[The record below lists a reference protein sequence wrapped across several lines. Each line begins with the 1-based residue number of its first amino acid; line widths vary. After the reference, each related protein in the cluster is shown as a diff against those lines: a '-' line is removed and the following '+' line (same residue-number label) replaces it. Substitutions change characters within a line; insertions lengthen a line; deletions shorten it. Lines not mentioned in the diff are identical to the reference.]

1 MIKHINKLD
10 QSSKRYYSFIENI
23 VKETRA
29 YFENADEGYTI
40 FCANYLNEDRFDED
54 EKFILSVFNPDE
66 ISNQTL
72 IYGAVCCEPYQETDS
87 QLVRG
92 LLITDER
99 VLVRLYVTDDQEHDF
114 EYYYYCE
121 WNQLASVKKEKDEDG
136 DDFIVLIDNEN
147 EEVGYLHA
155 QLLGGRYGNLKISS
169 LWIDFLND
177 AIREANNPIKQEPVE
192 NNNIYT
198 EFMSNKQLFKPFVSW
213 PDCVHLGLNNV
224 DAISNKLLNEIT
236 LRRDEHLLW
245 VSRHMANWQ
254 AKDDDEK
261 TPSGCIITDQR
272 ICYFNLNDKKK
283 SFSVEWSE
291 VAAIKHM
298 MNSFYIQKSLA
309 ATSYDLKIC
318 DYALF
323 DKKVENSSPV
333 VAFLTSIAGNTSNGN
348 YATNKEISSNVELS
362 TNEKHATK
370 EQLNSGF
377 EEQLKQLSDRDERV
391 VQNDEE
397 PKENKVVRD
406 SSSNVKHEAVY
417 VSSDRNKSIQG
428 LSSQDEIKKAYKTLQ
443 EILQSTQLE
452 VSDLDGVNSQFNTI
466 KEKIAFAFDSKIK
479 EAKKE
484 LDVALKD
491 TVWDNLVIAFF
502 GETNAGKSTI
512 IETFRIL
519 FDDKRK
525 KEDGLIVGDGRHDF
539 TKTYEEYHLSIAG
552 HPFTLIDVP
561 GIEGNEAE
569 FKDVI
574 KSALHKAH
582 CVFYVQGHNKKPDRA
597 TAEKIKKYLGDW
609 VKVYSIYNVRGGV
622 SNYDEEEERET
633 LITSGVLKAESL
645 IKAEFKTILGDGYAG
660 HVTLQG
666 LLAMSAK
673 ASFSSKR
680 EDLIRGQQKLLKYF
694 DGSADKVLEF
704 SQFKTLTTLVEQK
717 SSNFKSEIIEANK
730 QKLMSLAG
738 NIATDIEQVM
748 ESQKSYLANLESN
761 LRTINRE
768 VCNNSM
774 DSALRNITNKT
785 RNAITSAYGELKSKI
800 FNLIDNEPSNIHQ
813 LAEQHQREVIWNLE
827 NRIKSIVNEELNKV
841 RNTANRKIKDLD
853 GVNIKPI
860 QFNQSI
866 DLETEIDFSGALG
879 ELDID
884 FADVLSWT
892 AKTAGTAAT
901 GALVG
906 APFGGPIGAIVGAS
920 VGAVVGGIVHAC
932 SGDGGKADARKSVS
946 DAIGKAIQRA
956 KSNVNTMLTPVI
968 RDMDFQKRQLSN
980 SVKKELANIEELQDT
995 LETFDVEISEFVNG
1009 LKYKKYGRI

>member
-1 MIKHINKLD
+1 MGEYINKLA
-10 QSSKRYYSFIENI
+10 QSSKRYYSFIESI

-29 YFENADEGYTI
+29 YFQNADEGYTI

-54 EKFILSVFNPDE
+54 EKFILSVFNSDD

-121 WNQLASVKKEKDEDG
+121 WNQLASVEKEKDEDG

-169 LWIDFLND
+169 LWIDFFND

-192 NNNIYT
+192 NNHIYT

-213 PDCVHLGLNNV
+213 PDCVHFGLNNV

-236 LRRDEHLLW
+236 LRRGEHLLW
-245 VSRHMANWQ
+245 VSRHKANWK
-254 AKDDDEK
+254 AKDEDEK

-291 VAAIKHM
+291 VATIKHM
-298 MNSFYIQKSLA
+298 MNSFYIQKSSGT
-309 ATSYDLKIC
+309 TSNDLKIS
-318 DYALF
+318 DYSLF
-323 DKKVENSSPV
+323 DRKVENSCSV
-333 VAFLTSIAGNTSNGN
+333 VTLLKGVF
-348 YATNKEISSNVELS
+348 TNKEQDS
-362 TNEKHATK
+362 KMTK
-370 EQLNSGF
+370 EQLFSEF
-377 EEQLKQLSDRDERV
+377 EEQLKQLPYKDGRTV
-391 VQNDEE
+391 LKNEE
-397 PKENKVVRD
+397 PKDKKVVIG
-406 SSSNVKHEAVY
+406 SLSNAKHESVD
-417 VSSDRNKSIQG
+417 VLSDKNKSSQS
-428 LSSQDEIKKAYKTLQ
+428 LSSKDEIKKAYKTLHD
-443 EILQSTQLE
+443 ILQSTQLD
-452 VSDLDGVNSQFNTI
+452 VFDLNGVNSQFNTV

-525 KEDGLIVGDGRHDF
+525 KEDGLIVGDGSPDF

-561 GIEGNEAE
+561 GIEGNESE

-574 KSALHKAH
+574 KTALHKAH
-582 CVFYVQGHNKKPDRA
+582 CVFYVQGHNKKPDRV

-609 VKVYSIYNVRGGV
+609 VKVYSIYNVRGTV

-633 LITSGVLKAESL
+633 LITPGVLKSESL
-645 IKAEFKTILGDGYAG
+645 IQAEFKTILGDVYAG

-673 ASFSSKR
+673 ASFSPKR

-717 SSNFKSEIIEANK
+717 ALNFKSEIIEANK
-730 QKLMSLAG
+730 QKLVSLAG
-738 NIATDIEQVM
+738 NIAADIEQVM
-748 ESQKSYLANLESN
+748 ESQKSYLANLDSN

-785 RNAITSAYGELKSKI
+785 RNAITSSYGELKSRI
-800 FNLIDNEPSNIHQ
+800 FNLINEEPENINQ
-813 LAEQHQREVIWNLE
+813 LTEQNQQEVIENLE
-827 NRIKSIVNEELNKV
+827 NRIKSIVNDELKKV
-841 RNTANRKIKDLD
+841 RDTANRKIKDLD

-860 QFNQSI
+860 QFNRTVEVGA
-866 DLETEIDFSGALG
+866 DIDFSGALE

-892 AKTAGTAAT
+892 AKTAGTATA

-906 APFGGPIGAIVGAS
+906 SFIPGIGTLIGAGVGAF
-920 VGAVVGGIVHAC
+920 VGGIAHAC

-946 DAIGKAIQRA
+946 DAIGKATQRA
-956 KSNVNTMLTPVI
+956 KNNVKSMLAPVI
-968 RDMDFQKRQLSN
+968 RDMDIQKRQLTN
-980 SVKKELANIEELQDT
+980 SVKTELTNIEELQET
-995 LETFDVEISEFVNG
+995 LDTFDVEISEFVNE
-1009 LKYKKYGRI
+1009 LKHKRYGRI

>member
-1 MIKHINKLD
+1 MIKHINKLA

-54 EKFILSVFNPDE
+54 EKFILSVFNSDD
-66 ISNQTL
+66 ISNQTF
-72 IYGAVCCEPYQETDS
+72 IYGAVCAQPYQETES
-87 QLVRG
+87 QLVSG
-92 LLITDER
+92 LLITDEHIY
-99 VLVRLYVTDDQEHDF
+99 VCMFVTDEQEHDF
-114 EYYYYCE
+114 EYRGYYD
-121 WNQLASVKKEKDEDG
+121 WDKLTSAKIEKDEDG
-136 DDFIVLIDNEN
+136 DDFIFLFNN
-147 EEVGYLHA
+147 KKEEVGFIYA
-155 QLLGGRYGNLKISS
+155 QLLGGRYGNMKISS

-177 AIREANNPIKQEPVE
+177 AIREASKPMGQSMEDNY
-192 NNNIYT
+192 IYT

-236 LRRDEHLLW
+236 LRRGEDQLW
-245 VSRHMANWQ
+245 ISRHKANWK

-291 VAAIKHM
+291 VATIKHM
-298 MNSFYIQKSLA
+298 MNSFYIQKSLGT
-309 ATSYDLKIC
+309 TSYDLKIS

-323 DKKVENSSPV
+323 DKKVENSNPV
-333 VAFLTSIAGNTSNGN
+333 VTFLTNLL
-348 YATNKEISSNVELS
+348 TNKEQE
-362 TNEKHATK
+362 TKKTK
-370 EQLNSGF
+370 EQLASEF
-377 EEQLKQLSDRDERV
+377 EEQLEQISNRKRRKDKRV
-391 VQNDEE
+391 VQKNDE
-397 PKENKVVRD
+397 PQKIVK
-406 SSSNVKHEAVY
+406 SSSSKVKCESVDA
-417 VSSDRNKSIQG
+417 SSDNNLPTQG
-428 LSSQDEIKKAYKTLQ
+428 LSSKEGIKKAYKNLQ
-443 EILQSTQLE
+443 DILQDTQWE
-452 VSDLDGVNSQFNTI
+452 VSDLNGVNSQFNTV
-466 KEKIAFAFDSKIK
+466 KDKIAFAFDTKIK

-484 LDVALKD
+484 LNVALKD

-561 GIEGNEAE
+561 GIEGNESE

-574 KSALHKAH
+574 KTALHKAH

-633 LITSGVLKAESL
+633 LITPGVLKSESL
-645 IKAEFKTILGDGYAG
+645 IQAEFKTILGDVYAG

-673 ASFSSKR
+673 ASFSPKR

-694 DGSADKVLEF
+694 GGSADKVLEF

-717 SSNFKSEIIEANK
+717 SLNFKSEIIEANK
-730 QKLMSLAG
+730 QKLVSLAS
-738 NIATDIEQVM
+738 NIAADIEQVM
-748 ESQKSYLANLESN
+748 KSQKSYLANLDSN

-774 DSALRNITNKT
+774 DSALRNITNKA
-785 RNAITSAYGELKSKI
+785 RNAITSSYGELKSKI
-800 FNLIDNEPSNIHQ
+800 FNLINDEPENINQ
-813 LAEQHQREVIWNLE
+813 LTEQHQQEVIENLE
-827 NRIKSIVNEELNKV
+827 NRIKSIVNDELKKV

-853 GVNIKPI
+853 GINIRPI
-860 QFNQSI
+860 QFNRTVEVGA
-866 DLETEIDFSGALG
+866 DIDFSGALE
-879 ELDID
+879 ELDVD
-884 FADVLSWT
+884 FDDVLSWT
-892 AKTAGTAAT
+892 AKTASTSAAGAFLGSVIPGVGT
-901 GALVG
+901 LVG
-906 APFGGPIGAIVGAS
+906 AGI
-920 VGAVVGGIVHAC
+920 GAVVGGIAHAC

-946 DAIGKAIQRA
+946 DAIAKATQQANNNIN
-956 KSNVNTMLTPVI
+956 SMLRPVI
-968 RDMDFQKRQLSN
+968 QDINDQKRQLSN
-980 SVKKELANIEELQDT
+980 SVKEELSNIEELQDT
-995 LETFDVEISEFVNG
+995 LDSFDDEIAEFVNG
-1009 LKYKKYGRI
+1009 LKHKRYGRI

>member
-1 MIKHINKLD
+1 MGEYINKLA
-10 QSSKRYYSFIENI
+10 QSSKRYYSFIESI
-23 VKETRA
+23 LKETQA
-29 YFENADEGYTI
+29 YFHNTDEGYTI
-40 FCANYLNEDRFDED
+40 FCANYLNEDRFDDD
-54 EKFILSVFNPDE
+54 EKFILSVFNSDD
-66 ISNQTL
+66 ISNQTF
-72 IYGAVCCEPYQETDS
+72 IYGAVCLQPYQETES
-87 QLVRG
+87 QLVSG

-121 WNQLASVKKEKDEDG
+121 WNQLASVKKERDEDG

-192 NNNIYT
+192 NNHIYT
-198 EFMSNKQLFKPFVSW
+198 EFMSNKQFFKSFVSW

-236 LRRDEHLLW
+236 LRRGEHLLW
-245 VSRHMANWQ
+245 VSRHKANWQ
-254 AKDDDEK
+254 AEENDAK

-272 ICYFNLNDKKK
+272 ICYFNLNDKRK
-283 SFSVEWSE
+283 SFSVEWGE
-291 VAAIKHM
+291 VAAIKHIV
-298 MNSFYIQKSLA
+298 NNFYIQKSSGT
-309 ATSYDLKIC
+309 TSYDLKIS
-318 DYALF
+318 DYSLF
-323 DKKVENSSPV
+323 DKKVENSSSV
-333 VAFLTSIAGNTSNGN
+333 VAFLTGLAGNASPN
-348 YATNKEISSNVELS
+348 
-362 TNEKHATK
+362 
-370 EQLNSGF
+370 
-377 EEQLKQLSDRDERV
+377 RDERV
-391 VQNDEE
+391 VQNNEE
-397 PKENKVVRD
+397 PKEEKVVRD
-406 SSSNVKHEAVY
+406 SSTKAKPESLDD
-417 VSSDRNKSIQG
+417 SSDKNKPSQS
-428 LSSQDEIKKAYKTLQ
+428 LSSKDEIKKAYKTLHD
-443 EILQSTQLE
+443 ILQSTQLD
-452 VSDLDGVNSQFNTI
+452 VFDLNGVNSQFNTV

-561 GIEGNEAE
+561 GIEGNESE

-574 KSALHKAH
+574 KTALHKAH
-582 CVFYVQGHNKKPDRA
+582 CIFYVQGHNKKPDRA

-633 LITSGVLKAESL
+633 LITSGILKAESL
-645 IKAEFKTILGDGYAG
+645 IRAEFKTILGDVYAG

-694 DGSADKVLEF
+694 GGSADKVLKF
-704 SQFKTLTTLVEQK
+704 SQFNTLTTLVEQK

-730 QKLMSLAG
+730 QKLISLAG
-738 NIATDIEQVM
+738 NIATDIEHVM

-813 LAEQHQREVIWNLE
+813 LAEQHQQEVIWNLE

-860 QFNQSI
+860 QFNRTV
-866 DLETEIDFSGALG
+866 EVGTEIDFSGALE

-884 FADVLSWT
+884 FEDVLSWT
-892 AKTAGTAAT
+892 KNTAGAAT
-901 GALVG
+901 IGTIVG
-906 APFGGPIGAIVGAS
+906 APFGGPIGAIVGAG

-946 DAIGKAIQRA
+946 DAISKATQQA
-956 KSNVNTMLTPVI
+956 KSNVNSILAPVV
-968 RDMDFQKRQLSN
+968 RDVETQKRQLSN
-980 SVKKELANIEELQDT
+980 SVRIELANIEELQET
-995 LETFDVEISEFVNG
+995 LDTFDVEMSKFVG
-1009 LKYKKYGRI
+1009 ELKHKRYGRI

>member
-1 MIKHINKLD
+1 M
-10 QSSKRYYSFIENI
+10 F
-23 VKETRA
+23 V
-29 YFENADEGYTI
+29 
-40 FCANYLNEDRFDED
+40 
-54 EKFILSVFNPDE
+54 
-66 ISNQTL
+66 
-72 IYGAVCCEPYQETDS
+72 
-87 QLVRG
+87 
-92 LLITDER
+92 TDE
-99 VLVRLYVTDDQEHDF
+99 QEHDF
-114 EYYYYCE
+114 EYRGYYD
-121 WNQLASVKKEKDEDG
+121 WDKLTSAKIEKDEDG
-136 DDFIVLIDNEN
+136 DDFIFLFNN
-147 EEVGYLHA
+147 KKEEVCFIYA
-155 QLLGGRYGNLKISS
+155 QLLGGRYGNMKISS

-177 AIREANNPIKQEPVE
+177 AIREASKPMGQSMEDNY
-192 NNNIYT
+192 IYT

-213 PDCVHLGLNNV
+213 PDCVHLALNNV

-236 LRRDEHLLW
+236 LRRGEDLLW
-245 VSRHMANWQ
+245 ISRHKANWK

-283 SFSVEWSE
+283 NFSVEWSE
-291 VAAIKHM
+291 VATIKHM
-298 MNSFYIQKSLA
+298 MNSFYIQKTLGT
-309 ATSYDLKIC
+309 TSYDLKIS

-323 DKKVENSSPV
+323 DKKVENSNPV
-333 VAFLTSIAGNTSNGN
+333 VTFLTNLL
-348 YATNKEISSNVELS
+348 TNKEQE
-362 TNEKHATK
+362 TKKTK
-370 EQLNSGF
+370 EQLASEF
-377 EEQLKQLSDRDERV
+377 EEQLEQISNRKRRKDKRV
-391 VQNDEE
+391 VQKNDE
-397 PKENKVVRD
+397 PQKVVK
-406 SSSNVKHEAVY
+406 SSSSKVKCESVDA
-417 VSSDRNKSIQG
+417 SSDNNLPTQG
-428 LSSQDEIKKAYKTLQ
+428 LSSKEEIKKAYKNLQ
-443 EILQSTQLE
+443 DILQDTQWE
-452 VSDLDGVNSQFNTI
+452 VSDLNGVNSQFNTV
-466 KEKIAFAFDSKIK
+466 KDKIAFAFDTKIK

-484 LDVALKD
+484 LNVALKD

-561 GIEGNEAE
+561 GIEGNESE

-574 KSALHKAH
+574 KTALHKAH

-633 LITSGVLKAESL
+633 LITPGVLKSESL
-645 IKAEFKTILGDGYAG
+645 IQAEFKTILGDVYAG

-694 DGSADKVLEF
+694 GGSADKVLEF
-704 SQFKTLTTLVEQK
+704 SQFKTLTALVEQK
-717 SSNFKSEIIEANK
+717 ALNFKSEIIEANK
-730 QKLMSLAG
+730 QKLVSLAG
-738 NIATDIEQVM
+738 NIAADIEQVM
-748 ESQKSYLANLESN
+748 ESQKSYLANLDSN

-785 RNAITSAYGELKSKI
+785 RNAITSSYGELKSRI
-800 FNLIDNEPSNIHQ
+800 FNLINDEPENIHQ
-813 LAEQHQREVIWNLE
+813 LAEQHQQEVIWNLE

-884 FADVLSWT
+884 LADFLSWT
-892 AKTAGTAAT
+892 AKTATTA
-901 GALVG
+901 GVG
-906 APFGGPIGAIVGAS
+906 AAIGSAVGSIIPGPGTLIGAGVGAF
-920 VGAVVGGIVHAC
+920 VGGIVYAC

-946 DAIGKAIQRA
+946 DAIAKATLQANNNIN
-956 KSNVNTMLTPVI
+956 SMLRPVI
-968 RDMDFQKRQLSN
+968 KDINDQKRQLSN
-980 SVKKELANIEELQDT
+980 SIKEELSNIEELQDT
-995 LETFDVEISEFVNG
+995 LDSFDDEIAEFVNG
-1009 LKYKKYGRI
+1009 LKHKRYGRI

>member
-1 MIKHINKLD
+1 
-10 QSSKRYYSFIENI
+10 
-23 VKETRA
+23 
-29 YFENADEGYTI
+29 
-40 FCANYLNEDRFDED
+40 
-54 EKFILSVFNPDE
+54 
-66 ISNQTL
+66 
-72 IYGAVCCEPYQETDS
+72 
-87 QLVRG
+87 
-92 LLITDER
+92 
-99 VLVRLYVTDDQEHDF
+99 
-114 EYYYYCE
+114 
-121 WNQLASVKKEKDEDG
+121 
-136 DDFIVLIDNEN
+136 
-147 EEVGYLHA
+147 
-155 QLLGGRYGNLKISS
+155 
-169 LWIDFLND
+169 
-177 AIREANNPIKQEPVE
+177 
-192 NNNIYT
+192 
-198 EFMSNKQLFKPFVSW
+198 MSNTLLFKPFVSW
-213 PDCVHLGLNNV
+213 PDRVHLGLNKV

-245 VSRHMANWQ
+245 VSRHKANWK

-261 TPSGCIITDQR
+261 LPSGCIITDQR
-272 ICYFNLNDKKK
+272 ICYFDLCDKKK
-283 SFSVEWSE
+283 SFSVAWSE
-291 VAAIKHM
+291 VAAIKHIV
-298 MNSFYIQKSLA
+298 NSFYIQKSLN
-309 ATSYDLKIC
+309 TTRSDLKIS

-323 DKKVENSSPV
+323 DREVENSSPV
-333 VAFLTSIAGNTSNGN
+333 VAFLKGIVS
-348 YATNKEISSNVELS
+348 TNKAQNAKITHDQSERLSYEEERAVLKNEKTKEKKEGRVASSNV
-362 TNEKHATK
+362 T
-370 EQLNSGF
+370 
-377 EEQLKQLSDRDERV
+377 
-391 VQNDEE
+391 
-397 PKENKVVRD
+397 
-406 SSSNVKHEAVY
+406 HESVDA
-417 VSSDRNKSIQG
+417 SSDKNKSNHS
-428 LSSQDEIKKAYKTLQ
+428 LSSQNDIKKAYKTLQ
-443 EILQSTQLE
+443 DILQSTQE
-452 VSDLDGVNSQFNTI
+452 DVFDLNGVNSQFNTV

-574 KSALHKAH
+574 KTALHKAH

-609 VKVYSIYNVRGGV
+609 VKVYSIYNVRGSVG
-622 SNYDEEEERET
+622 NYDEEEERET

-645 IKAEFKTILGDGYAG
+645 IQAEFKTILGDVYAG

-694 DGSADKVLEF
+694 GGSADKVLEF

-717 SSNFKSEIIEANK
+717 ASNFKSEIIEANK
-730 QKLMSLAG
+730 QKLVSLAG
-738 NIATDIEQVM
+738 NIATDVEQVM
-748 ESQKSYLANLESN
+748 ETQKNYLANLESN

-774 DSALRNITNKT
+774 DLALRNITNKT
-785 RNAITSAYGELKSKI
+785 KNAISSAYGELKSEI
-800 FNLIDNEPSNIHQ
+800 FDLIDNEPSNINQ
-813 LAEQHQREVIWNLE
+813 LAEQYQEDVIENLE
-827 NRIKSIVNEELNKV
+827 NRIKSIVNDELKKV

-860 QFNQSI
+860 QFNRTVEVGA
-866 DLETEIDFSGALG
+866 DIDFSGALE

-884 FADVLSWT
+884 FSDVLSWT
-892 AKTAGTAAT
+892 AKTAGTAGIA
-901 GALVG
+901 AAVVG
-906 APFGGPIGAIVGAS
+906 SFIPVVGTLIGAG
-920 VGAVVGGIVHAC
+920 VGAVVGGIAHAC

-946 DAIGKAIQRA
+946 DAISKATQRA
-956 KSNVNTMLTPVI
+956 KSNVNSILAPVI
-968 RDMDFQKRQLSN
+968 RDVETQKRQLSN
-980 SVKKELANIEELQDT
+980 SVRTELANIEELQET
-995 LETFDVEISEFVNG
+995 LDAFDVEMSEFIG
-1009 LKYKKYGRI
+1009 ELKHKRYGRI

>member
-1 MIKHINKLD
+1 MIKHINKLA

-40 FCANYLNEDRFDED
+40 LCANYLNEDRFDED
-54 EKFILSVFNPDE
+54 EKLVFSLINPDD

-72 IYGAVCCEPYQETDS
+72 IYGAVCSQPYQETES
-87 QLVRG
+87 QLVSG

-99 VLVRLYVTDDQEHDF
+99 IYVCMFVTDDQEHDF
-114 EYYYYCE
+114 EYHGYCE
-121 WNQLASVKKEKDEDG
+121 WDKLASAKIEKDEDG
-136 DDFIVLIDNEN
+136 DDFIFLFNN
-147 EEVGYLHA
+147 KKEEVCFIYA
-155 QLLGGRYGNLKISS
+155 QLLGGRYGNMKISS

-245 VSRHMANWQ
+245 VSRHKANWQ

-283 SFSVEWSE
+283 SFSVEWGE
-291 VAAIKHM
+291 VTAIKHM
-298 MNSFYIQKSLA
+298 KNSFYIQKSLVT
-309 ATSYDLKIC
+309 TSYDLKIC
-318 DYALF
+318 DYALL
-323 DKKVENSSPV
+323 DRKVENSNPV
-333 VAFLTSIAGNTSNGN
+333 VAFLTGILA
-348 YATNKEISSNVELS
+348 NKRQD
-362 TNEKHATK
+362 TKKTK
-370 EQLNSGF
+370 EKLF
-377 EEQLKQLSDRDERV
+377 YEYEEQLKQLSNRDERV
-391 VQNDEE
+391 VQNNED
-397 PKENKVVRD
+397 PKENKVVRR
-406 SSSNVKHEAVY
+406 SFSNVKHESVY

-443 EILQSTQLE
+443 EILLSTQLE
-452 VSDLDGVNSQFNTI
+452 VSDLDGVNSQFNTV
-466 KEKIAFAFDSKIK
+466 KEKIAFAFDTKIK

-539 TKTYEEYHLSIAG
+539 TKTYDEYHLSIAG

-574 KSALHKAH
+574 KTALHKAH

-622 SNYDEEEERET
+622 SNYDEEEEREI
-633 LITSGVLKAESL
+633 LITPGVLKSESL
-645 IKAEFKTILGDGYAG
+645 IQAEFKTILGDVYAG

-673 ASFSSKR
+673 ASFSPKR

-694 DGSADKVLEF
+694 GGSADKVLEF

-717 SSNFKSEIIEANK
+717 ALNFKSEIIEANK
-730 QKLMSLAG
+730 QKLVSLAG
-738 NIATDIEQVM
+738 NIAADIEQVM
-748 ESQKSYLANLESN
+748 ESQKSYLANLDSN
-761 LRTINRE
+761 LRTINQE

-785 RNAITSAYGELKSKI
+785 RNAITSSYGELKSRI
-800 FNLIDNEPSNIHQ
+800 FNLINEEPENINQ
-813 LAEQHQREVIWNLE
+813 LTEQNQQDVIENLE
-827 NRIKSIVNEELNKV
+827 NRIKSIVNDELKKV
-841 RNTANRKIKDLD
+841 RDTANRKIKDLD

-884 FADVLSWT
+884 LADVLSWT

-906 APFGGPIGAIVGAS
+906 SFIPGIGTLIGAGVGAFFGGIA
-920 VGAVVGGIVHAC
+920 HAC

-946 DAIGKAIQRA
+946 DAIGKATQRA
-956 KSNVNTMLTPVI
+956 KNNVKSMLAPVI
-968 RDMDFQKRQLSN
+968 RDMDIQKRQLTN
-980 SVKKELANIEELQDT
+980 SVKTELTNIEELQET
-995 LETFDVEISEFVNG
+995 LDTFDDEISEFVNE
-1009 LKYKKYGRI
+1009 LKHKRYGRI

>member
-1 MIKHINKLD
+1 M
-10 QSSKRYYSFIENI
+10 
-23 VKETRA
+23 
-29 YFENADEGYTI
+29 
-40 FCANYLNEDRFDED
+40 ED
-54 EKFILSVFNPDE
+54 N
-66 ISNQTL
+66 
-72 IYGAVCCEPYQETDS
+72 
-87 QLVRG
+87 
-92 LLITDER
+92 
-99 VLVRLYVTDDQEHDF
+99 H
-114 EYYYYCE
+114 
-121 WNQLASVKKEKDEDG
+121 
-136 DDFIVLIDNEN
+136 
-147 EEVGYLHA
+147 
-155 QLLGGRYGNLKISS
+155 
-169 LWIDFLND
+169 
-177 AIREANNPIKQEPVE
+177 
-192 NNNIYT
+192 IYT

-236 LRRDEHLLW
+236 LRRGEHLLW
-245 VSRHMANWQ
+245 VSRHKANWK
-254 AKDDDEK
+254 AKDEDEK

-291 VAAIKHM
+291 VATIKHM
-298 MNSFYIQKSLA
+298 MNSFYIQKSSGT
-309 ATSYDLKIC
+309 TSNDLKIS
-318 DYALF
+318 DYSLF

-333 VAFLTSIAGNTSNGN
+333 VTLLKGVF
-348 YATNKEISSNVELS
+348 TNKEQDS
-362 TNEKHATK
+362 KMTK
-370 EQLNSGF
+370 EQLFSEF
-377 EEQLKQLSDRDERV
+377 EEQLKQLPYKDGRTV
-391 VQNDEE
+391 LKNEE
-397 PKENKVVRD
+397 PKDKKVVIG
-406 SSSNVKHEAVY
+406 SLSNAKHESGDVL
-417 VSSDRNKSIQG
+417 SDKNKSSQS
-428 LSSQDEIKKAYKTLQ
+428 LSSKDEIKKAYKTLHD
-443 EILQSTQLE
+443 ILQSTQLD
-452 VSDLDGVNSQFNTI
+452 VFDLNGVNSQFNTV

-561 GIEGNEAE
+561 GIEGDEAK

-574 KSALHKAH
+574 KTALHKAH
-582 CVFYVQGHNKKPDRA
+582 CIFYVQGHNKKPDRA

-633 LITSGVLKAESL
+633 LITPGILKAESL
-645 IKAEFKTILGDGYAG
+645 IRAEFKTILGDVYAG

-694 DGSADKVLEF
+694 GGSADKVLEF
-704 SQFKTLTTLVEQK
+704 SQFKTLITLVEQK

-730 QKLMSLAG
+730 QKLISLAG

-748 ESQKSYLANLESN
+748 ESQKNYLANLESN

-785 RNAITSAYGELKSKI
+785 RNAITSSYGELKSEI
-800 FNLIDNEPSNIHQ
+800 FDLIDNEPSNINQ
-813 LAEQHQREVIWNLE
+813 LAEQYQEDIIENLE
-827 NRIKSIVNEELNKV
+827 NRIKSIVNDELKKV
-841 RNTANRKIKDLD
+841 RDTANRKIKDLD

-860 QFNQSI
+860 QFNRTI
-866 DLETEIDFSGALG
+866 EVGADIDFTGALE

-884 FADVLSWT
+884 FSDVLSWT
-892 AKTAGTAAT
+892 AKTAGTAAA
-901 GALVG
+901 GAVVG
-906 APFGGPIGAIVGAS
+906 SFIPFVGTLIGAG
-920 VGAVVGGIVHAC
+920 VGAVVGGIAHVC

-946 DAIGKAIQRA
+946 DAIGKATQRA
-956 KSNVNTMLTPVI
+956 KSNVNSMLAPVI
-968 RDMDFQKRQLSN
+968 RDMDSQKRQLSN

-995 LETFDVEISEFVNG
+995 LETFDVEMSEFVNG
-1009 LKYKKYGRI
+1009 LKHKHYGRI

>member
-1 MIKHINKLD
+1 MIKHINKLA

-29 YFENADEGYTI
+29 YFQNADEGYTI

-54 EKFILSVFNPDE
+54 ENFILSVFNSDD

-72 IYGAVCCEPYQETDS
+72 IYGAVCAQPYQETES
-87 QLVRG
+87 QLVSG

-99 VLVRLYVTDDQEHDF
+99 IYVCMFVTDDQEHDF
-114 EYYYYCE
+114 EYHGYCE
-121 WNQLASVKKEKDEDG
+121 WDKLASAKIEKDEDG
-136 DDFIVLIDNEN
+136 DDFIFLFNN
-147 EEVGYLHA
+147 KKEEVCFIYA
-155 QLLGGRYGNLKISS
+155 QLLGGRYGNMKISS
-169 LWIDFLND
+169 LWIDLLND

-192 NNNIYT
+192 DNHIYT

-224 DAISNKLLNEIT
+224 DAISNKLLTEIT
-236 LRRDEHLLW
+236 LRRGEHLLW
-245 VSRHMANWQ
+245 VSHHKANWK
-254 AKDDDEK
+254 AKDEEGK

-291 VAAIKHM
+291 VATIKHM
-298 MNSFYIQKSLA
+298 MNSFYIQKSSGT
-309 ATSYDLKIC
+309 TSYDLKIS
-318 DYALF
+318 DYALL
-323 DKKVENSSPV
+323 DRKVENSSPIV
-333 VAFLTSIAGNTSNGN
+333 TFLSGIAGNTSNGN
-348 YATNKEISSNVELS
+348 YATKKEISSNVELS
-362 TNEKHATK
+362 TNEKQVAK
-370 EQLNSGF
+370 EHLISGF

-574 KSALHKAH
+574 KTALHKAH

-633 LITSGVLKAESL
+633 LITPGVLKTESL
-645 IKAEFKTILGDGYAG
+645 IQTEFKTILGDVYAG

-694 DGSADKVLEF
+694 GGSANKVLEF

-717 SSNFKSEIIEANK
+717 SSNFMSEIIEANK
-730 QKLMSLAG
+730 QKLISLAG
-738 NIATDIEQVM
+738 NIATDIELVM

-785 RNAITSAYGELKSKI
+785 RNTITSAYGELKSEI
-800 FNLIDNEPSNIHQ
+800 FDLIDNEPSNINQ
-813 LAEQHQREVIWNLE
+813 LAEQFQEDVIENLE
-827 NRIKSIVNEELNKV
+827 NRIKSIVNDELKKV
-841 RNTANRKIKDLD
+841 RDTANRKIKDLD

-884 FADVLSWT
+884 LADVLSWT

-906 APFGGPIGAIVGAS
+906 SFIPGIGTLIGAG
-920 VGAVVGGIVHAC
+920 VGAVVGGIAHAC

-946 DAIGKAIQRA
+946 DAIGKATQRA
-956 KSNVNTMLTPVI
+956 KNNVKSMLAPVI
-968 RDMDFQKRQLSN
+968 RDMDIQKRQLTN
-980 SVKKELANIEELQDT
+980 SVKTELTNIEELQET
-995 LETFDVEISEFVNG
+995 LDTFDVEVSEFVNE
-1009 LKYKKYGRI
+1009 LKHKRYGRI

>member
-1 MIKHINKLD
+1 MIKHINKLA
-10 QSSKRYYSFIENI
+10 QSSKHYYSFIENI

-29 YFENADEGYTI
+29 YFQNADEGYTI

-54 EKFILSVFNPDE
+54 EKFILSVFNSDD

-72 IYGAVCCEPYQETDS
+72 IYGAVCARPYQETES
-87 QLVRG
+87 QLVSG

-99 VLVRLYVTDDQEHDF
+99 IYVCMFVTDDQEHDF
-114 EYYYYCE
+114 EHHCYCE
-121 WNQLASVKKEKDEDG
+121 WDKLASAKIEKDEDG
-136 DDFIVLIDNEN
+136 DDFIFLFNN
-147 EEVGYLHA
+147 KKEEVCFIYA
-155 QLLGGRYGNLKISS
+155 QLLGGRYGNMKISS

-192 NNNIYT
+192 NNHIYT

-236 LRRDEHLLW
+236 LRRGEHLLW
-245 VSRHMANWQ
+245 VSRHKANWK

-291 VAAIKHM
+291 VATIKHM
-298 MNSFYIQKSLA
+298 MNSFYIQKSSGT
-309 ATSYDLKIC
+309 TSNDLKIS
-318 DYALF
+318 DYSLF

-333 VAFLTSIAGNTSNGN
+333 VTLLKGVF
-348 YATNKEISSNVELS
+348 TNKEQDS
-362 TNEKHATK
+362 KMTK
-370 EQLNSGF
+370 EQLFSEF
-377 EEQLKQLSDRDERV
+377 EKQLKQLPYKDGRTV
-391 VQNDEE
+391 LKNEE
-397 PKENKVVRD
+397 PKDKKVVIG
-406 SSSNVKHEAVY
+406 SLSNAKHESVDAL
-417 VSSDRNKSIQG
+417 SDKNKSTQR
-428 LSSQDEIKKAYKTLQ
+428 LSSKDEIKKAYKNLQ
-443 EILQSTQLE
+443 EILQSTQRD
-452 VSDLDGVNSQFNTI
+452 VFDLNGVNSQFNTV
-466 KEKIAFAFDSKIK
+466 KGKIAFAFDSKIK

-561 GIEGNEAE
+561 GIEGNESE

-574 KSALHKAH
+574 KTALHKAH

-633 LITSGVLKAESL
+633 LITPGVLKTESL
-645 IKAEFKTILGDGYAG
+645 IQTEFKTILGDVYAG

-673 ASFSSKR
+673 ASFSPKR

-717 SSNFKSEIIEANK
+717 ALNFKSEIIEANK
-730 QKLMSLAG
+730 QKLVSLAG
-738 NIATDIEQVM
+738 NIAADIEQVM
-748 ESQKSYLANLESN
+748 ESQKSYLANLDSN

-785 RNAITSAYGELKSKI
+785 RNAITSSYGELKSRI
-800 FNLIDNEPSNIHQ
+800 FNLINEEPENINQ
-813 LAEQHQREVIWNLE
+813 LTEQNQQEVIENLE
-827 NRIKSIVNEELNKV
+827 NRIKSIVSDELKKV
-841 RNTANRKIKDLD
+841 RDTANRKIKDLD

-866 DLETEIDFSGALG
+866 DLETEIDFSGALE

-892 AKTAGTAAT
+892 AKTATTAAAAAALGSVIPGVGT
-901 GALVG
+901 LIGAGVG
-906 APFGGPIGAIVGAS
+906 AFFGGIA
-920 VGAVVGGIVHAC
+920 HAC

-946 DAIGKAIQRA
+946 DAIGKATQRA
-956 KSNVNTMLTPVI
+956 KNNVKSMLAPVI
-968 RDMDFQKRQLSN
+968 RDMDIQKRQLTN
-980 SVKKELANIEELQDT
+980 SVKIELTNIEELQET
-995 LETFDVEISEFVNG
+995 LDTFDVEISEFVNE
-1009 LKYKKYGRI
+1009 LKHKRYGRI

>member
-1 MIKHINKLD
+1 M
-10 QSSKRYYSFIENI
+10 
-23 VKETRA
+23 
-29 YFENADEGYTI
+29 
-40 FCANYLNEDRFDED
+40 ED
-54 EKFILSVFNPDE
+54 N
-66 ISNQTL
+66 
-72 IYGAVCCEPYQETDS
+72 
-87 QLVRG
+87 
-92 LLITDER
+92 
-99 VLVRLYVTDDQEHDF
+99 H
-114 EYYYYCE
+114 
-121 WNQLASVKKEKDEDG
+121 
-136 DDFIVLIDNEN
+136 
-147 EEVGYLHA
+147 
-155 QLLGGRYGNLKISS
+155 
-169 LWIDFLND
+169 
-177 AIREANNPIKQEPVE
+177 
-192 NNNIYT
+192 IYT
-198 EFMSNKQLFKPFVSW
+198 GFMSNKQLFKPFVSW

-236 LRRDEHLLW
+236 LRRGEHLLW
-245 VSRHMANWQ
+245 VSRHKANWK
-254 AKDDDEK
+254 AKDEDEK

-291 VAAIKHM
+291 VATIKHM
-298 MNSFYIQKSLA
+298 MNSFYIQKSSGT
-309 ATSYDLKIC
+309 TSNDLKIS
-318 DYALF
+318 DYSLF

-333 VAFLTSIAGNTSNGN
+333 VTLLKGVF
-348 YATNKEISSNVELS
+348 TNKEQES
-362 TNEKHATK
+362 KMTK
-370 EQLNSGF
+370 EQLFSEF
-377 EEQLKQLSDRDERV
+377 EEQLKQLPYKDGRTV
-391 VQNDEE
+391 LKNEE
-397 PKENKVVRD
+397 PKDKKVVIG
-406 SSSNVKHEAVY
+406 SLSNAKHESVD
-417 VSSDRNKSIQG
+417 VLSDKNKSSQS
-428 LSSQDEIKKAYKTLQ
+428 LSSKDEIKKAYKNLQ
-443 EILQSTQLE
+443 EILQSTQRD
-452 VSDLDGVNSQFNTI
+452 VFDLNGVNSQFNTV
-466 KEKIAFAFDSKIK
+466 KGKIAFAFDSKIK

-561 GIEGNEAE
+561 GIEGNESE

-574 KSALHKAH
+574 KTALHKAH
-582 CVFYVQGHNKKPDRA
+582 CIFYVQGHNKKPDRA

-633 LITSGVLKAESL
+633 LITSGILKAESL
-645 IKAEFKTILGDGYAG
+645 IRAEFKTILGDVYAG

-694 DGSADKVLEF
+694 GGSADKVLEF
-704 SQFKTLTTLVEQK
+704 SQFKTLITLVEQK

-730 QKLMSLAG
+730 QKLISLAG

-748 ESQKSYLANLESN
+748 ESQKNYLANLESN

-785 RNAITSAYGELKSKI
+785 RNAITSAYGELKSEI
-800 FNLIDNEPSNIHQ
+800 FDLIDNEPSNINQ
-813 LAEQHQREVIWNLE
+813 LAEQYQEDVIENLE
-827 NRIKSIVNEELNKV
+827 NRIKSIVNDELKKV
-841 RNTANRKIKDLD
+841 RDTANRKIKDLD

-884 FADVLSWT
+884 LADVLSWT

-906 APFGGPIGAIVGAS
+906 SFIPGIGTLIGAGVGAF
-920 VGAVVGGIVHAC
+920 VGGIAHAC

-946 DAIGKAIQRA
+946 DAIGKATQRA
-956 KSNVNTMLTPVI
+956 KNNVKSMLAPVI
-968 RDMDFQKRQLSN
+968 RDMDIQKRQLTN
-980 SVKKELANIEELQDT
+980 SVKTELTNIEELQET
-995 LETFDVEISEFVNG
+995 LDTFDVEISEFVNE
-1009 LKYKKYGRI
+1009 LKHKRCGRI

>member
-1 MIKHINKLD
+1 MRKHINKLD

-54 EKFILSVFNPDE
+54 EKFILSVFNSDD
-66 ISNQTL
+66 ISNQTF
-72 IYGAVCCEPYQETDS
+72 IYGAVCAQPYQETES
-87 QLVRG
+87 QLVSG
-92 LLITDER
+92 LLITDEHIY
-99 VLVRLYVTDDQEHDF
+99 VCMFVTDEQEHDF
-114 EYYYYCE
+114 EYRGYYD
-121 WNQLASVKKEKDEDG
+121 WDKLTSAKIEKDEDG
-136 DDFIVLIDNEN
+136 DDFIFLFNN
-147 EEVGYLHA
+147 KKEEVGFIYA
-155 QLLGGRYGNLKISS
+155 QLLGGRYGNMKISS

-177 AIREANNPIKQEPVE
+177 AIREASKPMGQSMEDNY
-192 NNNIYT
+192 IYT

-236 LRRDEHLLW
+236 LRRGEDLLW
-245 VSRHMANWQ
+245 ISRHKANWK

-291 VAAIKHM
+291 VATIKHM
-298 MNSFYIQKSLA
+298 MNSFYIQKSLGT
-309 ATSYDLKIC
+309 TSYDLKIS

-323 DKKVENSSPV
+323 DKKVENSNPV
-333 VAFLTSIAGNTSNGN
+333 VTFLTNLL
-348 YATNKEISSNVELS
+348 TNKEQE
-362 TNEKHATK
+362 TKKTK
-370 EQLNSGF
+370 EQLASEF
-377 EEQLKQLSDRDERV
+377 EEQLEQISNRKRRKDKRV
-391 VQNDEE
+391 VQKNDE
-397 PKENKVVRD
+397 PQKVVK
-406 SSSNVKHEAVY
+406 SSSSKVKCESVDA
-417 VSSDRNKSIQG
+417 SSDNNLPTQG
-428 LSSQDEIKKAYKTLQ
+428 LSSKEEIKKAYKNLQ
-443 EILQSTQLE
+443 DILQDTQLE
-452 VSDLDGVNSQFNTI
+452 VSDLNGVNSQFNTV
-466 KEKIAFAFDSKIK
+466 KDKIAFAFDTKIK

-484 LDVALKD
+484 LNVALKD

-561 GIEGNEAE
+561 GIEGNESE

-574 KSALHKAH
+574 KTALHKAH

-633 LITSGVLKAESL
+633 LITPGVLKSESL
-645 IKAEFKTILGDGYAG
+645 IQAEFKTILGDVYAG

-673 ASFSSKR
+673 ASFSPKR
-680 EDLIRGQQKLLKYF
+680 GDLIRGQQKLLKYF
-694 DGSADKVLEF
+694 GGSADKVLEF

-717 SSNFKSEIIEANK
+717 SLNFKSEIIEANK
-730 QKLMSLAG
+730 QKLVSLAS
-738 NIATDIEQVM
+738 NIAADIEQVM
-748 ESQKSYLANLESN
+748 KSQKSYLANLDSN

-774 DSALRNITNKT
+774 DSALRNITNKA
-785 RNAITSAYGELKSKI
+785 RNAITSSYGELKSKI
-800 FNLIDNEPSNIHQ
+800 FNLINDEPENINQ
-813 LAEQHQREVIWNLE
+813 LTEQHQQEVIENLE
-827 NRIKSIVNEELNKV
+827 NRIKSIVNDELKKV

-853 GVNIKPI
+853 GINIRPI
-860 QFNQSI
+860 QFNRTVEVGA
-866 DLETEIDFSGALG
+866 DIDFSGALE
-879 ELDID
+879 ELDVD
-884 FADVLSWT
+884 FDDVLSWT
-892 AKTAGTAAT
+892 AKTASTSAAGAFLGSVIPGVGT
-901 GALVG
+901 LVG
-906 APFGGPIGAIVGAS
+906 AGI
-920 VGAVVGGIVHAC
+920 GAVVGGIAHAC

-946 DAIGKAIQRA
+946 DAIAKATQQANNNIN
-956 KSNVNTMLTPVI
+956 SMLGPVI
-968 RDMDFQKRQLSN
+968 KDINDQKRQLSN
-980 SVKKELANIEELQDT
+980 SIKEELSNIEELQDT
-995 LETFDVEISEFVNG
+995 LDSFDDEIAEFVNG
-1009 LKYKKYGRI
+1009 LKHKRYGRI

>member
-1 MIKHINKLD
+1 M
-10 QSSKRYYSFIENI
+10 
-23 VKETRA
+23 
-29 YFENADEGYTI
+29 
-40 FCANYLNEDRFDED
+40 ED
-54 EKFILSVFNPDE
+54 N
-66 ISNQTL
+66 
-72 IYGAVCCEPYQETDS
+72 
-87 QLVRG
+87 
-92 LLITDER
+92 
-99 VLVRLYVTDDQEHDF
+99 H
-114 EYYYYCE
+114 
-121 WNQLASVKKEKDEDG
+121 
-136 DDFIVLIDNEN
+136 
-147 EEVGYLHA
+147 
-155 QLLGGRYGNLKISS
+155 
-169 LWIDFLND
+169 
-177 AIREANNPIKQEPVE
+177 
-192 NNNIYT
+192 IYT

-236 LRRDEHLLW
+236 LRRGEHLLW
-245 VSRHMANWQ
+245 VSRHKANWK

-283 SFSVEWSE
+283 SFSVEWGE

-298 MNSFYIQKSLA
+298 MNSFYIQKSSVT
-309 ATSYDLKIC
+309 TSNELKIS
-318 DYALF
+318 DYSLF

-333 VAFLTSIAGNTSNGN
+333 VTLLKGVF
-348 YATNKEISSNVELS
+348 TNKEQES
-362 TNEKHATK
+362 KMTK
-370 EQLNSGF
+370 EQLFSEF
-377 EEQLKQLSDRDERV
+377 EEQLKQLPYKDGRTV
-391 VQNDEE
+391 LKNEE
-397 PKENKVVRD
+397 PKDKKVVIG
-406 SSSNVKHEAVY
+406 SLSNAKHESVD
-417 VSSDRNKSIQG
+417 VLSDKNKSSQS
-428 LSSQDEIKKAYKTLQ
+428 LSSKDEIKKAYKNLQ
-443 EILQSTQLE
+443 EILQSTQRD
-452 VSDLDGVNSQFNTI
+452 VFDLNGVNSQFNTV
-466 KEKIAFAFDSKIK
+466 KGKIAFAFDSKIK

-561 GIEGNEAE
+561 GIEGNESE

-574 KSALHKAH
+574 KTALHKAH
-582 CVFYVQGHNKKPDRA
+582 CIFYVQGHNKKPDRA

-633 LITSGVLKAESL
+633 LITSGILKAESL
-645 IKAEFKTILGDGYAG
+645 IRAEFKTILGDVYAG

-694 DGSADKVLEF
+694 GGSADKVLEF
-704 SQFKTLTTLVEQK
+704 SQFKTLITLVEQK

-730 QKLMSLAG
+730 QKLISLAG

-748 ESQKSYLANLESN
+748 ESQKNYLANLELN

-785 RNAITSAYGELKSKI
+785 RNAITSAYGELKSEI
-800 FNLIDNEPSNIHQ
+800 FDLIDNEPSNINQ
-813 LAEQHQREVIWNLE
+813 LAEQYQEDVIENLE
-827 NRIKSIVNEELNKV
+827 NRIKSIVNDELKKV
-841 RNTANRKIKDLD
+841 RDTANRKIKDLD

-884 FADVLSWT
+884 LADVLSWT

-906 APFGGPIGAIVGAS
+906 SFIPGIGTLIGAGVGAF
-920 VGAVVGGIVHAC
+920 VGGIAHAC

-946 DAIGKAIQRA
+946 DAIGKATQRA
-956 KSNVNTMLTPVI
+956 ENNVKSMLAPVI
-968 RDMDFQKRQLSN
+968 RDMDIQKRQLTN
-980 SVKKELANIEELQDT
+980 SVKTELTNIEELQET
-995 LETFDVEISEFVNG
+995 LDTFDVEISEFVNE
-1009 LKYKKYGRI
+1009 LKHKRYGRI

>member
-1 MIKHINKLD
+1 M
-10 QSSKRYYSFIENI
+10 
-23 VKETRA
+23 
-29 YFENADEGYTI
+29 
-40 FCANYLNEDRFDED
+40 ED
-54 EKFILSVFNPDE
+54 N
-66 ISNQTL
+66 
-72 IYGAVCCEPYQETDS
+72 
-87 QLVRG
+87 
-92 LLITDER
+92 
-99 VLVRLYVTDDQEHDF
+99 H
-114 EYYYYCE
+114 
-121 WNQLASVKKEKDEDG
+121 
-136 DDFIVLIDNEN
+136 
-147 EEVGYLHA
+147 
-155 QLLGGRYGNLKISS
+155 
-169 LWIDFLND
+169 
-177 AIREANNPIKQEPVE
+177 
-192 NNNIYT
+192 IYT

-236 LRRDEHLLW
+236 LRRGEHLLW
-245 VSRHMANWQ
+245 VSRHKANWK
-254 AKDDDEK
+254 AKDEDEK

-291 VAAIKHM
+291 VATIKHM
-298 MNSFYIQKSLA
+298 MNSFYIQKSSGT
-309 ATSYDLKIC
+309 TSNDLKIS
-318 DYALF
+318 DYSLF

-333 VAFLTSIAGNTSNGN
+333 VTLLKGVF
-348 YATNKEISSNVELS
+348 TNKEQDS
-362 TNEKHATK
+362 KMTK
-370 EQLNSGF
+370 EQLFSEF
-377 EEQLKQLSDRDERV
+377 EEQLKQLPYKDGRTV
-391 VQNDEE
+391 LKNEE
-397 PKENKVVRD
+397 PKDKKVVIG
-406 SSSNVKHEAVY
+406 SLSNAKHESGDVL
-417 VSSDRNKSIQG
+417 SDKNKSSQS
-428 LSSQDEIKKAYKTLQ
+428 LSSKDEIKKAYKTLHD
-443 EILQSTQLE
+443 ILQSTQLD
-452 VSDLDGVNSQFNTI
+452 VFDLNGVNSQFNTV

-561 GIEGNEAE
+561 GIEGNESE

-574 KSALHKAH
+574 KTALHKAH
-582 CVFYVQGHNKKPDRA
+582 CIFYVQGHNKKPDRA

-633 LITSGVLKAESL
+633 LITPGILKAESL
-645 IKAEFKTILGDGYAG
+645 IRAEFKTILGDVYAG

-694 DGSADKVLEF
+694 GGSADKVLEF
-704 SQFKTLTTLVEQK
+704 SQFKTLITLVEQK

-730 QKLMSLAG
+730 QKLISLAG

-748 ESQKSYLANLESN
+748 ESQKNYLANLESN

-785 RNAITSAYGELKSKI
+785 RNAITSSYGELKSEI
-800 FNLIDNEPSNIHQ
+800 FDLIDNEPSNINQ
-813 LAEQHQREVIWNLE
+813 LAEQYQEDVIENLE
-827 NRIKSIVNEELNKV
+827 NRIKSIVNDELKKV
-841 RNTANRKIKDLD
+841 RDTANRKIKDLD

-884 FADVLSWT
+884 LADVLSWT

-906 APFGGPIGAIVGAS
+906 SFIPGIGTLIGAG
-920 VGAVVGGIVHAC
+920 VGAVVGGIAHAC

-946 DAIGKAIQRA
+946 DAIGKATQRA
-956 KSNVNTMLTPVI
+956 KNNVKSMLAPVI
-968 RDMDFQKRQLSN
+968 RDMDIQKRQLTN
-980 SVKKELANIEELQDT
+980 SVKTELTNIEELQET
-995 LETFDVEISEFVNG
+995 LDTFDVEMSEFVNG
-1009 LKYKKYGRI
+1009 LKHKHYGRI

>member
-1 MIKHINKLD
+1 MIKHINKLA

-54 EKFILSVFNPDE
+54 EKFILSVFNSDE
-66 ISNQTL
+66 ISNQTF
-72 IYGAVCCEPYQETDS
+72 IYGAVCAQPYQETES
-87 QLVRG
+87 QLVSG

-99 VLVRLYVTDDQEHDF
+99 IYVCMFVTDDQEHDF
-114 EYYYYCE
+114 EYRGFYD
-121 WNQLASVKKEKDEDG
+121 WDKLTSAKIEKDEDG
-136 DDFIVLIDNEN
+136 DDFIFIFNN
-147 EEVGYLHA
+147 KKEEVGFIYA
-155 QLLGGRYGNLKISS
+155 QLLGGCYDNMAISNQ
-169 LWIDFLND
+169 WIDFFND
-177 AIREANNPIKQEPVE
+177 AIREASKPMGQSMEDNY
-192 NNNIYT
+192 IYT
-198 EFMSNKQLFKPFVSW
+198 EFMSNKLLFKPFVSW

-224 DAISNKLLNEIT
+224 DAISNKLLNEIK
-236 LRRDEHLLW
+236 LRRGEQLLW
-245 VSRHMANWQ
+245 VSRHKANWK

-283 SFSVEWSE
+283 SFTVEWSE
-291 VAAIKHM
+291 VATIMHM
-298 MNSFYIQKSLA
+298 MNSFYIQKSLGT
-309 ATSYDLKIC
+309 TSYDLKIS

-323 DKKVENSSPV
+323 DKKVEKSNPV
-333 VAFLTSIAGNTSNGN
+333 VVFLTNLLTD
-348 YATNKEISSNVELS
+348 KEQK
-362 TNEKHATK
+362 TKKTK
-370 EQLNSGF
+370 EQLASEF
-377 EEQLKQLSDRDERV
+377 EEQLEQISNRKRRKDKRV
-391 VQNDEE
+391 VQKNDE
-397 PKENKVVRD
+397 PQKVVKS
-406 SSSNVKHEAVY
+406 SSSNVKCESVDA
-417 VSSDRNKSIQG
+417 SSDNNLPTQG
-428 LSSQDEIKKAYKTLQ
+428 LSSKEEIKKAYKNLQ
-443 EILQSTQLE
+443 DILQDTQWE
-452 VSDLDGVNSQFNTI
+452 VSDLNGVNSQFNTV
-466 KEKIAFAFDSKIK
+466 KDKIAFAFDTKIK

-484 LDVALKD
+484 LNVALKD

-561 GIEGNEAE
+561 GIEGNESE

-574 KSALHKAH
+574 KTALHKAH

-633 LITSGVLKAESL
+633 LITPGVLKSESL
-645 IKAEFKTILGDGYAG
+645 IQAEFKTILGDVYAG

-694 DGSADKVLEF
+694 GGSADKVLEF

-717 SSNFKSEIIEANK
+717 ALNFKSEIIEANK
-730 QKLMSLAG
+730 QKLVSFAG
-738 NIATDIEQVM
+738 NIVADIEQVM
-748 ESQKSYLANLESN
+748 ESQKSYLANLDSN

-785 RNAITSAYGELKSKI
+785 RNAITSSYGELKSRI
-800 FNLIDNEPSNIHQ
+800 FNLINDEPENINQ
-813 LAEQHQREVIWNLE
+813 LTEQHQQEVIENLE
-827 NRIKSIVNEELNKV
+827 NRIKSIVNDELKKV

-853 GVNIKPI
+853 GVNIRPI
-860 QFNQSI
+860 QFNRTV
-866 DLETEIDFSGALG
+866 DVGADIDFSGALE
-879 ELDID
+879 ELDVD
-884 FADVLSWT
+884 FNDVLSWT
-892 AKTAGTAAT
+892 ASTAGSAAT
-901 GALVG
+901 GAVVGSFIPVVGTLVG
-906 APFGGPIGAIVGAS
+906 AGI
-920 VGAVVGGIVHAC
+920 GAVVGGIAHAW

-946 DAIGKAIQRA
+946 DAIAKATQQANNNIN
-956 KSNVNTMLTPVI
+956 SMLGPVI
-968 RDMDFQKRQLSN
+968 KDINDQKRQLSN
-980 SVKKELANIEELQDT
+980 SIKEELSNIEELQDT
-995 LETFDVEISEFVNG
+995 LDSFDDEIAEFVNG
-1009 LKYKKYGRI
+1009 LKHKRYGRI

>member
-1 MIKHINKLD
+1 M
-10 QSSKRYYSFIENI
+10 
-23 VKETRA
+23 
-29 YFENADEGYTI
+29 
-40 FCANYLNEDRFDED
+40 
-54 EKFILSVFNPDE
+54 
-66 ISNQTL
+66 
-72 IYGAVCCEPYQETDS
+72 
-87 QLVRG
+87 
-92 LLITDER
+92 ITDER

-121 WNQLASVKKEKDEDG
+121 WNQLASVEKEKDEDG

-169 LWIDFLND
+169 LWIDFFND

-192 NNNIYT
+192 NNHIYT

-236 LRRDEHLLW
+236 LRRGEHLLW
-245 VSRHMANWQ
+245 VSRHKANWK
-254 AKDDDEK
+254 AKDEDEK

-291 VAAIKHM
+291 VATIKHM
-298 MNSFYIQKSLA
+298 MNSFYIQKSSGT
-309 ATSYDLKIC
+309 TSNDLKIS
-318 DYALF
+318 DYSLF
-323 DKKVENSSPV
+323 DRKVENSCSV
-333 VAFLTSIAGNTSNGN
+333 VTLLKGVF
-348 YATNKEISSNVELS
+348 TNKEQDS
-362 TNEKHATK
+362 KMTK
-370 EQLNSGF
+370 EQLFSEF
-377 EEQLKQLSDRDERV
+377 EEQLKQLPYKDGRTV
-391 VQNDEE
+391 LKNEE
-397 PKENKVVRD
+397 PKDKKVVIG
-406 SSSNVKHEAVY
+406 SLSNAKHESVD
-417 VSSDRNKSIQG
+417 VLSDKNKSSQS
-428 LSSQDEIKKAYKTLQ
+428 LSSKDEIKKAYKTLHD
-443 EILQSTQLE
+443 ILQSTQLD
-452 VSDLDGVNSQFNTI
+452 VFDLNGVNSQFNTV

-525 KEDGLIVGDGRHDF
+525 KEDGLIVGDGSPDF

-561 GIEGNEAE
+561 GIEGNESE

-574 KSALHKAH
+574 KTALHKAH
-582 CVFYVQGHNKKPDRA
+582 CVFYVQGHNKKPDRV

-609 VKVYSIYNVRGGV
+609 VKVYSIYNVRGTV

-633 LITSGVLKAESL
+633 LITPGVLKSESL
-645 IKAEFKTILGDGYAG
+645 IQAEFKTILGDVYAG

-673 ASFSSKR
+673 ASFSPKR

-717 SSNFKSEIIEANK
+717 ALNFKSEIIEANK
-730 QKLMSLAG
+730 QKLVSLAG
-738 NIATDIEQVM
+738 NIAADIEQVM
-748 ESQKSYLANLESN
+748 ESQKSYLANLDSN

-785 RNAITSAYGELKSKI
+785 RNAITSSYGELKSRI
-800 FNLIDNEPSNIHQ
+800 FNLINEEPENINQ
-813 LAEQHQREVIWNLE
+813 LTEQNQQEVIENLE
-827 NRIKSIVNEELNKV
+827 NRIKSIVNDELKKV
-841 RNTANRKIKDLD
+841 RDTANRKIKDLD

-860 QFNQSI
+860 QFNRTVEVGA
-866 DLETEIDFSGALG
+866 DIDFSGALE

-892 AKTAGTAAT
+892 AKTAGTATA

-906 APFGGPIGAIVGAS
+906 SFIPGIGTLIGAGVGAF
-920 VGAVVGGIVHAC
+920 VGGIAHAC

-946 DAIGKAIQRA
+946 DAIGKATQRA
-956 KSNVNTMLTPVI
+956 KNNVKSMLAPVI
-968 RDMDFQKRQLSN
+968 RDMDIQKRQLTN
-980 SVKKELANIEELQDT
+980 SVKTELTNIEELQET
-995 LETFDVEISEFVNG
+995 LDTFDVEISEFVNE
-1009 LKYKKYGRI
+1009 LKHKRYGRI

>member
-1 MIKHINKLD
+1 M
-10 QSSKRYYSFIENI
+10 
-23 VKETRA
+23 
-29 YFENADEGYTI
+29 
-40 FCANYLNEDRFDED
+40 ED
-54 EKFILSVFNPDE
+54 N
-66 ISNQTL
+66 
-72 IYGAVCCEPYQETDS
+72 
-87 QLVRG
+87 
-92 LLITDER
+92 
-99 VLVRLYVTDDQEHDF
+99 H
-114 EYYYYCE
+114 
-121 WNQLASVKKEKDEDG
+121 
-136 DDFIVLIDNEN
+136 
-147 EEVGYLHA
+147 
-155 QLLGGRYGNLKISS
+155 
-169 LWIDFLND
+169 
-177 AIREANNPIKQEPVE
+177 
-192 NNNIYT
+192 IYT

-245 VSRHMANWQ
+245 VSRHKANWK
-254 AKDDDEK
+254 AKDEDEK

-291 VAAIKHM
+291 VATIKHM
-298 MNSFYIQKSLA
+298 MNSFYIQKSSGT
-309 ATSYDLKIC
+309 TSNDLKIS
-318 DYALF
+318 DYSLF

-333 VAFLTSIAGNTSNGN
+333 VTLLKGVF
-348 YATNKEISSNVELS
+348 TNKEQDS
-362 TNEKHATK
+362 KMTK
-370 EQLNSGF
+370 EQLFSEF
-377 EEQLKQLSDRDERV
+377 EEQLKQLPYKDGRTV
-391 VQNDEE
+391 LKNEE
-397 PKENKVVRD
+397 PKDKKVVIG
-406 SSSNVKHEAVY
+406 SLSNAKHESGDVL
-417 VSSDRNKSIQG
+417 SDKNKSSQS
-428 LSSQDEIKKAYKTLQ
+428 LSSKDEIKKAYKTLHD
-443 EILQSTQLE
+443 ILQSTQLD
-452 VSDLDGVNSQFNTI
+452 VFDLNGVNSQFNTV

-561 GIEGNEAE
+561 GIEGNESE

-574 KSALHKAH
+574 KTALHKAH
-582 CVFYVQGHNKKPDRA
+582 CIFYVQGHNKKPDRA

-633 LITSGVLKAESL
+633 LITPGILKAESL
-645 IKAEFKTILGDGYAG
+645 IRAEFKTILGDVYAG

-694 DGSADKVLEF
+694 GGSADKVLEF
-704 SQFKTLTTLVEQK
+704 SQFKTLITLVEQK

-730 QKLMSLAG
+730 QKLISLAG

-748 ESQKSYLANLESN
+748 ESQKNYLANLESN

-785 RNAITSAYGELKSKI
+785 RNAITSSYGELKSEI
-800 FNLIDNEPSNIHQ
+800 FDLIDNEPSNINQ
-813 LAEQHQREVIWNLE
+813 LAEQYQEDVIENLE
-827 NRIKSIVNEELNKV
+827 NRIKSIVNDELKKV
-841 RNTANRKIKDLD
+841 RDTANRKIKDLD

-884 FADVLSWT
+884 LADVLSWT

-906 APFGGPIGAIVGAS
+906 SFIPGIGTLIGAG
-920 VGAVVGGIVHAC
+920 VGAVVGGIAHAC

-946 DAIGKAIQRA
+946 DAIGKATQRA
-956 KSNVNTMLTPVI
+956 KNNVKSMLAPVI
-968 RDMDFQKRQLSN
+968 RDMDIQKRQLTN
-980 SVKKELANIEELQDT
+980 SVKTELTNIEELQET
-995 LETFDVEISEFVNG
+995 LDTFDVEMSEFVNG
-1009 LKYKKYGRI
+1009 LKHKHYGRI

>member
-1 MIKHINKLD
+1 M
-10 QSSKRYYSFIENI
+10 
-23 VKETRA
+23 
-29 YFENADEGYTI
+29 
-40 FCANYLNEDRFDED
+40 ED
-54 EKFILSVFNPDE
+54 N
-66 ISNQTL
+66 
-72 IYGAVCCEPYQETDS
+72 
-87 QLVRG
+87 
-92 LLITDER
+92 
-99 VLVRLYVTDDQEHDF
+99 H
-114 EYYYYCE
+114 
-121 WNQLASVKKEKDEDG
+121 
-136 DDFIVLIDNEN
+136 
-147 EEVGYLHA
+147 
-155 QLLGGRYGNLKISS
+155 
-169 LWIDFLND
+169 
-177 AIREANNPIKQEPVE
+177 
-192 NNNIYT
+192 IYT

-236 LRRDEHLLW
+236 LRRGEHLLW
-245 VSRHMANWQ
+245 VSRHKANWK
-254 AKDDDEK
+254 AKDEDEK

-291 VAAIKHM
+291 VATIKHM
-298 MNSFYIQKSLA
+298 MNSFYIQKSSGT
-309 ATSYDLKIC
+309 TSNDLKIS
-318 DYALF
+318 DYSLF

-333 VAFLTSIAGNTSNGN
+333 VTLLKGVF
-348 YATNKEISSNVELS
+348 TNKEQDS
-362 TNEKHATK
+362 KMTK
-370 EQLNSGF
+370 EQLFSEF
-377 EEQLKQLSDRDERV
+377 EEQLKQLPYKDERTV
-391 VQNDEE
+391 LKNEE
-397 PKENKVVRD
+397 PKDKKVVIG
-406 SSSNVKHEAVY
+406 SLSNAKHESGDVL
-417 VSSDRNKSIQG
+417 SDKNKSSQS
-428 LSSQDEIKKAYKTLQ
+428 LSSKDEIKKAYKTLHD
-443 EILQSTQLE
+443 ILQSTQLD
-452 VSDLDGVNSQFNTI
+452 VFDLNGVNSQFNTV

-561 GIEGNEAE
+561 GIEGDEAE

-574 KSALHKAH
+574 KTALHKAH

-633 LITSGVLKAESL
+633 LITPGILKAESL
-645 IKAEFKTILGDGYAG
+645 IRAEFKTILGDVYAG

-694 DGSADKVLEF
+694 GGSADKVLEF
-704 SQFKTLTTLVEQK
+704 SQFKTLITLVEQK

-730 QKLMSLAG
+730 QKLISLAG

-748 ESQKSYLANLESN
+748 ESQKNYLANLESN

-785 RNAITSAYGELKSKI
+785 RNAITSSYGELKSEI
-800 FNLIDNEPSNIHQ
+800 FDLIDNEPSNINQ
-813 LAEQHQREVIWNLE
+813 LAEQYQEDVIENLE
-827 NRIKSIVNEELNKV
+827 NRIKSIVNDELKKV
-841 RNTANRKIKDLD
+841 RDTANRKIKDLD

-884 FADVLSWT
+884 LADVLSWT

-906 APFGGPIGAIVGAS
+906 SFIPGIGTLIGAGVGAF
-920 VGAVVGGIVHAC
+920 VGGIAHAC

-946 DAIGKAIQRA
+946 DAIGKATQRA
-956 KSNVNTMLTPVI
+956 KNNVKSMLAPVI
-968 RDMDFQKRQLSN
+968 RDMDIQKRQLTN
-980 SVKKELANIEELQDT
+980 SVKTELTNIEELQET
-995 LETFDVEISEFVNG
+995 LDTFDVEMSEFVNG
-1009 LKYKKYGRI
+1009 LKHKHYGRI

>member
-1 MIKHINKLD
+1 MIKHINKLA

-40 FCANYLNEDRFDED
+40 LCANYLNEDRFDED
-54 EKFILSVFNPDE
+54 EKLVFSLINPDD

-72 IYGAVCCEPYQETDS
+72 IYGAVCSQPYQETES
-87 QLVRG
+87 QLVSG

-99 VLVRLYVTDDQEHDF
+99 IYVCMFVTDDQEHDF
-114 EYYYYCE
+114 EYHGYCE
-121 WNQLASVKKEKDEDG
+121 WDKLASAKIEKDEDG
-136 DDFIVLIDNEN
+136 DDFIFLFNN
-147 EEVGYLHA
+147 KKEEVCFIYA
-155 QLLGGRYGNLKISS
+155 QLLGGRYGNMKISS

-177 AIREANNPIKQEPVE
+177 AIHEANNPIKQEPVE
-192 NNNIYT
+192 NNHIYT

-224 DAISNKLLNEIT
+224 DAISNKLLNEVT
-236 LRRDEHLLW
+236 LRRGEHLLW
-245 VSRHMANWQ
+245 VSRHKANWK
-254 AKDDDEK
+254 AKDEDEK

-283 SFSVEWSE
+283 SFSIEWGE

-298 MNSFYIQKSLA
+298 KNSFYIQKSLA

-323 DKKVENSSPV
+323 DKEVENSSSV
-333 VAFLTSIAGNTSNGN
+333 VAFLTGIAGNAYNDN
-348 YATNKEISSNVELS
+348 YATKKETSSNVELY
-362 TNEKHATK
+362 TKEEQVAK
-370 EQLNSGF
+370 EQLISGMV
-377 EEQLKQLSDRDERV
+377 EQLKQLSNRDERV
-391 VQNDEE
+391 VQNNEE
-397 PKENKVVRD
+397 PKENKVVRR
-406 SSSNVKHEAVY
+406 SFSNVKHESVY

-443 EILQSTQLE
+443 EILLSTQLE
-452 VSDLDGVNSQFNTI
+452 VSDLDGVNSQFNTV

-539 TKTYEEYHLSIAG
+539 TKTYDEYHLSIAG

-574 KSALHKAH
+574 KTALHKAH

-633 LITSGVLKAESL
+633 LITPGVLKSESL
-645 IKAEFKTILGDGYAG
+645 IQAEFKTILGDVYAG

-673 ASFSSKR
+673 ASFSPKR

-694 DGSADKVLEF
+694 GGSADKVLEF

-717 SSNFKSEIIEANK
+717 ALNFKSEIIEANK
-730 QKLMSLAG
+730 QKLVSLAG
-738 NIATDIEQVM
+738 NIAADIEQVM
-748 ESQKSYLANLESN
+748 ESQKSYLANLDSN

-785 RNAITSAYGELKSKI
+785 RNAITSSYGELKSRI
-800 FNLIDNEPSNIHQ
+800 FNLINEEPENINQ
-813 LAEQHQREVIWNLE
+813 LTEQNQQEVIENLE
-827 NRIKSIVNEELNKV
+827 NRIKSIVNDELKKV
-841 RNTANRKIKDLD
+841 RDTANRKIKDLD

-860 QFNQSI
+860 QFNRTVEVGV
-866 DLETEIDFSGALG
+866 DIDFSGALE

-884 FADVLSWT
+884 FGDVLSWT
-892 AKTAGTAAT
+892 AKTATTAAAAAALGSVIPGVGT
-901 GALVG
+901 LIGAGVG
-906 APFGGPIGAIVGAS
+906 AF
-920 VGAVVGGIVHAC
+920 VGGIAHAC

-946 DAIGKAIQRA
+946 DAIGKATQRA
-956 KSNVNTMLTPVI
+956 KNNVKSMLAPVI
-968 RDMDFQKRQLSN
+968 RDMDIQKRQLTN
-980 SVKKELANIEELQDT
+980 SVKTELTNIEELQDT
-995 LETFDVEISEFVNG
+995 LDTFDVEISEFVNE
-1009 LKYKKYGRI
+1009 LKHKRYGRI

>member
-1 MIKHINKLD
+1 MIKHINKLA

-54 EKFILSVFNPDE
+54 EKLILSVFNSDE

-72 IYGAVCCEPYQETDS
+72 IYGAVCSQPYQETES
-87 QLVRG
+87 QLVSG

-99 VLVRLYVTDDQEHDF
+99 IFVCMFVTDDQEHDF
-114 EYYYYCE
+114 EYHYYCE
-121 WNQLASVKKEKDEDG
+121 WDKLASAKIEKDEDD
-136 DDFIVLIDNEN
+136 DDFIFLFNN
-147 EEVGYLHA
+147 KKEEVCFIYA
-155 QLLGGRYGNLKISS
+155 QLLGGRYGNMKISS

-192 NNNIYT
+192 NNHIYT

-224 DAISNKLLNEIT
+224 DAISNKLLNEVT
-236 LRRDEHLLW
+236 LRRGEHLLW
-245 VSRHMANWQ
+245 VSRHKANWK
-254 AKDDDEK
+254 AKDEDEK

-283 SFSVEWSE
+283 SFSIEWGE

-298 MNSFYIQKSLA
+298 KNSFYIQKSLA

-323 DKKVENSSPV
+323 DKEVENSSSV
-333 VAFLTSIAGNTSNGN
+333 VAFLTGIAGNAYNDN
-348 YATNKEISSNVELS
+348 YATKKETSSNVELY
-362 TNEKHATK
+362 TKEEQVAK
-370 EQLNSGF
+370 EQLISGMV
-377 EEQLKQLSDRDERV
+377 EQLKQLSNRDERV
-391 VQNDEE
+391 VQNNEE
-397 PKENKVVRD
+397 PKENKVVRR
-406 SSSNVKHEAVY
+406 SFSNVKHESVY

-443 EILQSTQLE
+443 EILLSTQLE
-452 VSDLDGVNSQFNTI
+452 VSDLDGVNSQFNTV

-539 TKTYEEYHLSIAG
+539 TKTYDEYHLSIAG

-574 KSALHKAH
+574 KTALHKAH

-633 LITSGVLKAESL
+633 LITPGVLKSESL
-645 IKAEFKTILGDGYAG
+645 IQAEFKTILGDVYAG

-673 ASFSSKR
+673 ASFSPKR

-694 DGSADKVLEF
+694 GGSADKVLEF

-717 SSNFKSEIIEANK
+717 ALYFKSEIIEANK
-730 QKLMSLAG
+730 QKLVSLAG
-738 NIATDIEQVM
+738 NIAADIEQVM
-748 ESQKSYLANLESN
+748 ESQKSYLANLDSN

-785 RNAITSAYGELKSKI
+785 RNAITSSYGELKSRI
-800 FNLIDNEPSNIHQ
+800 FNLINEEPENINQ
-813 LAEQHQREVIWNLE
+813 LTEQNQQEVIENLE
-827 NRIKSIVNEELNKV
+827 NRIKSIVNDELKKV
-841 RNTANRKIKDLD
+841 RDTANRKIKDLD

-860 QFNQSI
+860 QFNRTVEVGV
-866 DLETEIDFSGALG
+866 DIDFSGALE

-884 FADVLSWT
+884 LADVLSWT

-906 APFGGPIGAIVGAS
+906 SFIPGIGTLIGAG
-920 VGAVVGGIVHAC
+920 VGAVVGGIAHAC

-946 DAIGKAIQRA
+946 DAIGKATQRA
-956 KSNVNTMLTPVI
+956 KNNVKSMLAPVI
-968 RDMDFQKRQLSN
+968 RDMDIQKRQLTN
-980 SVKKELANIEELQDT
+980 SVKTELTNIEDLQET
-995 LETFDVEISEFVNG
+995 LDTFDVEVSEFVNE
-1009 LKYKKYGRI
+1009 LKHKRYGRI

>member
-1 MIKHINKLD
+1 MGEYINKLA
-10 QSSKRYYSFIENI
+10 QSSKRYYSFIESI

-29 YFENADEGYTI
+29 YFQNADEGYTI

-54 EKFILSVFNPDE
+54 EKFILSVFNSDD

-169 LWIDFLND
+169 LWIDFFND

-192 NNNIYT
+192 NNHIYT

-236 LRRDEHLLW
+236 LRRGEHLLW
-245 VSRHMANWQ
+245 VSRHKANWK
-254 AKDDDEK
+254 AKAEDEK

-291 VAAIKHM
+291 VATIKHM
-298 MNSFYIQKSLA
+298 MNSFYIQKSSGT
-309 ATSYDLKIC
+309 TSNDLKIS
-318 DYALF
+318 DYSLF
-323 DKKVENSSPV
+323 DRKVENSCSV
-333 VAFLTSIAGNTSNGN
+333 VTLLKGVF
-348 YATNKEISSNVELS
+348 TNKEQDS
-362 TNEKHATK
+362 KMTK
-370 EQLNSGF
+370 EQLFSEF
-377 EEQLKQLSDRDERV
+377 EEQLKQLPYKDGRTV
-391 VQNDEE
+391 LKNEE
-397 PKENKVVRD
+397 PKDKKVVIG
-406 SSSNVKHEAVY
+406 SLSNAKHESVD
-417 VSSDRNKSIQG
+417 VLSDKNKSSQS
-428 LSSQDEIKKAYKTLQ
+428 LSSKDEIKKAYKTLHD
-443 EILQSTQLE
+443 ILQSTQLD
-452 VSDLDGVNSQFNTI
+452 VFDLNGVNSQFNTV

-525 KEDGLIVGDGRHDF
+525 KEDGLIVGDGRPDF

-561 GIEGNEAE
+561 GIEGNESE

-574 KSALHKAH
+574 KTALHKAH
-582 CVFYVQGHNKKPDRA
+582 CVFYVQGHNKKPDRT

-633 LITSGVLKAESL
+633 LITPGVLKTESL
-645 IKAEFKTILGDGYAG
+645 IQTEFKTILGDVYAG

-694 DGSADKVLEF
+694 GGSANKVLEF

-717 SSNFKSEIIEANK
+717 SSNFMSEIIEANK
-730 QKLMSLAG
+730 QKLISLAG
-738 NIATDIEQVM
+738 IIATDIELVM

-774 DSALRNITNKT
+774 DLASRNITNKT
-785 RNAITSAYGELKSKI
+785 RNAITSAYGELKSEI
-800 FNLIDNEPSNIHQ
+800 FNLINKEPSDINK
-813 LAEQHQREVIWNLE
+813 LVEQHQQKVIENLE
-827 NRIKSIVNEELNKV
+827 NRIKFIVNDELKKV
-841 RNTANRKIKDLD
+841 RDTANRKIKDLD

-860 QFNQSI
+860 QFNRTVEVGV
-866 DLETEIDFSGALG
+866 DIDFSGALE

-884 FADVLSWT
+884 FGDVLSWT
-892 AKTAGTAAT
+892 TKTATTAAAAAALGSVIPGVGT
-901 GALVG
+901 LIGAGVG
-906 APFGGPIGAIVGAS
+906 AFFGGIA
-920 VGAVVGGIVHAC
+920 HAC

-946 DAIGKAIQRA
+946 DAIGKATQRA
-956 KSNVNTMLTPVI
+956 KNNVKSMLAPVI
-968 RDMDFQKRQLSN
+968 RDMDIQKRQLTN
-980 SVKKELANIEELQDT
+980 SVKTELTNIEELQET
-995 LETFDVEISEFVNG
+995 LDTFDVEVSEFVNE
-1009 LKYKKYGRI
+1009 LKHKRYGRI

>member
-1 MIKHINKLD
+1 
-10 QSSKRYYSFIENI
+10 
-23 VKETRA
+23 
-29 YFENADEGYTI
+29 
-40 FCANYLNEDRFDED
+40 
-54 EKFILSVFNPDE
+54 
-66 ISNQTL
+66 
-72 IYGAVCCEPYQETDS
+72 
-87 QLVRG
+87 
-92 LLITDER
+92 
-99 VLVRLYVTDDQEHDF
+99 
-114 EYYYYCE
+114 
-121 WNQLASVKKEKDEDG
+121 
-136 DDFIVLIDNEN
+136 
-147 EEVGYLHA
+147 
-155 QLLGGRYGNLKISS
+155 
-169 LWIDFLND
+169 
-177 AIREANNPIKQEPVE
+177 
-192 NNNIYT
+192 
-198 EFMSNKQLFKPFVSW
+198 MSNELLFKPFVSW
-213 PDCVHLGLNNV
+213 PDRVHLGLNKV

-245 VSRHMANWQ
+245 VSRHSANWK
-254 AKDDDEK
+254 AKNDDEK
-261 TPSGCIITDQR
+261 LPSGCIITDQR
-272 ICYFNLNDKKK
+272 ICYFDLCDRKK
-283 SFSVEWSE
+283 SFSVAWSE
-291 VAAIKHM
+291 VAAIKHIV
-298 MNSFYIQKSLA
+298 NSFYIQKSLG
-309 ATSYDLKIC
+309 ATSYDLKIS
-318 DYALF
+318 DHALF
-323 DKKVENSSPV
+323 DKNVENSSPV
-333 VAFLTSIAGNTSNGN
+333 VAFLTGIAGNTSNGN
-348 YATNKEISSNVELS
+348 YTTNKDISSNVELS
-362 TNEKHATK
+362 TNEKQAAK
-370 EQLNSGF
+370 EQLISGIV
-377 EEQLKQLSDRDERV
+377 EQLKQLSNRDERV
-391 VQNDEE
+391 VQNNEE
-397 PKENKVVRD
+397 PKEKKIVRE
-406 SSSNVKHEAVY
+406 SSSNAKHESVY

-428 LSSQDEIKKAYKTLQ
+428 LSSQDEIKKAYVKKAYETLQ

-452 VSDLDGVNSQFNTI
+452 VSDLDGVNSRFNTI

-484 LDVALKD
+484 LNVALKD

-512 IETFRIL
+512 IETFRII

-561 GIEGNEAE
+561 GIEGNEAD

-574 KSALHKAH
+574 KTALHKAH

-645 IKAEFKTILGDGYAG
+645 IRAEFKTILGDVYAG

-680 EDLIRGQQKLLKYF
+680 EDLIKGQQKLLKYF

-761 LRTINRE
+761 LRTIKRE

-785 RNAITSAYGELKSKI
+785 SNAITSAYGELKSKI
-800 FNLIDNEPSNIHQ
+800 FNLIDNKPSNINQ
-813 LAEQHQREVIWNLE
+813 LAKQHQEDIIKNLE
-827 NRIKSIVNEELNKV
+827 KCIKSIVKEELNKV
-841 RNTANRKIKDLD
+841 RNTADRKIKDLD

-866 DLETEIDFSGALG
+866 DLKTEIDFSGALE
-879 ELDID
+879 ELKINFD
-884 FADVLSWT
+884 DVLSWT
-892 AKTAGTAAT
+892 AKTAGTAAA
-901 GALVG
+901 GAVVG
-906 APFGGPIGAIVGAS
+906 SFIPVAGPLIGAS
-920 VGAVVGGIVHAC
+920 VGAVVGCIAHAC

-946 DAIGKAIQRA
+946 DAISKATQRA
-956 KSNVNTMLTPVI
+956 KSNVNSILAPVI
-968 RDMDFQKRQLSN
+968 RDVETQKRQLSN
-980 SVKKELANIEELQDT
+980 SVRTELANIEELQET
-995 LETFDVEISEFVNG
+995 LDAFDVEMSEFIG
-1009 LKYKKYGRI
+1009 ELKHKRYGRI